1 MMTRRHRR
9 VIVRVLVSTVLIVAL
24 LVFVDVREVFGMLLA
39 ASPALLVVLIALHT
53 ADRVLMAVKWWLL
66 LEAENLGVS
75 LAEAIRAYYISSFA
89 GLFLPMTVGADI
101 VRTVTMRHA
110 GQTAKIIATIAVER
124 GIGALAQFAL
134 VGLSLLVIVQLG
146 LAGPEAMDM
155 TRLGALIA
163 VILLLLAICLPLS
176 FTIAQRVANAWKG
189 AGGLLDKLAE
199 LAAAYAG
206 YSRHRGTL
214 WTFLGLT
221 VLEGFLPVTIHYYA
235 AMALGLDVPYY
246 VFVALVPISFLIARL
261 PISLGGIGVQEG
273 SFVAMALMLGFERD
287 RAFAIVFLSQIT
299 LVVAL
304 IPGAVAYLTASEPA
318 GPVGPAEAADPAD
331 PAEPTDPE
339 NS

>member
-1 MMTRRHRR
+1 MTRRGRK
-9 VIVRVLVSTVLIVAL
+9 VIVRVLVSAALIVAL
-24 LVFVDVREVFGMLLA
+24 LVFVDVREVFSMLLA
-39 ASPALLVVLIALHT
+39 ASPAMLVVLIALHT
-53 ADRVLMAVKWWLL
+53 ADRVLMAFKWWLL
-66 LEAENLGVS
+66 LEAEKLGVGLS
-75 LAEAIRAYYISSFA
+75 EAIRAYYISSFA

-110 GQTAKIIATIAVER
+110 RQTAKIIATIVVER
-124 GIGALAQFAL
+124 SIGALAQFAL

-146 LAGPEAMDM
+146 LAGPEAMDT
-155 TRLGALIA
+155 TRLGTYIV

-176 FTIAQRVANAWKG
+176 FTVARRVARAWKG
-189 AGGLLDKLAE
+189 AGGVSDKLAE

-246 VFVALVPISFLIARL
+246 VFVAIVPIAFLVARL

-273 SFVAMALMLGFERD
+273 SFVALALILGFERD
-287 RAFAIVFLSQIT
+287 HAFAIAFVSQIT

-304 IPGAVAYLTASEPA
+304 IPGAAAYLTASEPPDA
-318 GPVGPAEAADPAD
+318 AEPAK
-331 PAEPTDPE
+331 PAEPAEPE
-339 NS
+339 GS